1 MKDFYG
7 GFCDVEETNAA
18 IGRMFS
24 ENGYLMDTH
33 TAVAYKV
40 YEDYKK
46 ETGDTKP
53 TLIASTASAYKFAES
68 VCEAIG
74 LPKQE
79 NGFAAVS
86 ALAEKTGVRVP
97 AGLKDLEKKEIRHK
111 SVIDIADMPSAVYD
125 AVR

>member
-1 MKDFYG
+1 M
-7 GFCDVEETNAA
+7 
-18 IGRMFS
+18 
-24 ENGYLMDTH
+24 
-33 TAVAYKV
+33 
-40 YEDYKK
+40 
-46 ETGDTKP
+46 
-53 TLIASTASAYKFAES
+53 
-68 VCEAIG
+68 CEAIG

>member
-1 MKDFYG
+1 
-7 GFCDVEETNAA
+7 
-18 IGRMFS
+18 MFS
-24 ENGYLMDTH
+24 ENGYLIDTH

-79 NGFAAVS
+79 NGFAAVA
-86 ALAEKTGVRVP
+86 ALKEKTGVRVP
-97 AGLKDLEKKEIRHK
+97 SGLKDLEEKEIRHK
-111 SVIDIADMPSAVYD
+111 DVIDINEMPEAVYNS
-125 AVR
+125 VK